1 MRQSIESLSPRQFE
15 ILVCVARHLSSKEIG
30 HILGLSPATVDSHIA
45 AALQKLGLTSRRDAA
60 LRMIEFGFAP
70 SHPDSEGGRPATHSH
85 HGGRLP
91 SNSHELP
98 AVGRPTSFERPGRGP
113 AWPSRGDG
121 DGSPQPSIK
130 SGMARVIVRYLL
142 DALYIGL
149 FFTVMST
156 VAFAV
161 HWIVIRIE
169 EWHIDPTVLFI
180 LKAVSYMLVVLDA
193 MGVVAATGLLTYRFI
208 RAVVKADD

>member
-1 MRQSIESLSPRQFE
+1 
-15 ILVCVARHLSSKEIG
+15 
-30 HILGLSPATVDSHIA
+30 
-45 AALQKLGLTSRRDAA
+45 
-60 LRMIEFGFAP
+60 
-70 SHPDSEGGRPATHSH
+70 
-85 HGGRLP
+85 
-91 SNSHELP
+91 
-98 AVGRPTSFERPGRGP
+98 
-113 AWPSRGDG
+113 
-121 DGSPQPSIK
+121 
-130 SGMARVIVRYLL
+130 MARVIVRYLL